1 MTGVKAP
8 ARRDRAART
17 RRVILDAAHAEF
29 LDRGYHGATIAA
41 RAGVAT
47 QTVSFVFHTKAELV
61 SAVIDDQVLGPD
73 TPTVPQQSTWWATI
87 TAAPTA
93 TAALQAFI
101 AGAAPLLARAA
112 PISEVVRAAALT
124 DEEVRAIHQH
134 HDELQLT
141 AYRQVIDIVTT
152 KGTLRDDLTPDTAT
166 DILLTLCGDSLW
178 VQLTTDRGWPTARV
192 VDWLVT
198 TVPAALLAPDLTP
211 KRAVSRW
218 SCVCWG

>member
-1 MTGVKAP
+1 MLPYVTGVKRS

-41 RAGVAT
+41 IAARAGVAT
-47 QTVSFVFHTKAELV
+47 QTVYFVFHTKAELV
-61 SAVIDDQVLGPD
+61 SAVIADQVLGPD
-73 TPTVPQQSTWWATI
+73 APTVPEQSTWWAAM
-87 TAAPTA
+87 AAASTA
-93 TAALQAFI
+93 TAALAAFI

-112 PISEVVRAAALT
+112 PISEVVRAAAAT
-124 DEEVRAIHQH
+124 DEEVQAIYQH
-134 HDELQLT
+134 HDQLQLT

-152 KGTLRDDLTPDTAT
+152 KGTLRDGLTPDTAT

-178 VQLTTDRGWPTARV
+178 VQLTTDRGWPPAQL

-198 TVPAALLAPDLTP
+198 TVPAAILTP
-211 KRAVSRW
+211 S
-218 SCVCWG
+218 